1 MKNDHAI
8 RLIVRKMI
16 EEELNEMT
24 TTGDIAGY
32 NIPAAFSGNSPRNAR
47 RKKAIA
53 TLLGM
58 KLTKRGKKDLSRG
71 ADKLEHVTESAKDD
85 DDSTWS
91 DFTPKFGTHGK
102 RFGKDDDTGMDIPK
116 KRKTNPKSP
125 KSGAGAAAI
134 PTPSKLDEAKM
145 RYHEYKNDE
154 SATSSQKIA
163 RAVTEIN
170 HMLNEMER
178 TVRMNSRLQQESGI
192 AGEALY
198 RRTQQGL
205 LKLEARLLALAG
217 KVRNIRGT

>member
-71 ADKLEHVTESAKDD
+71 ADKLEHVTES
-85 DDSTWS
+85 
-91 DFTPKFGTHGK
+91 
-102 RFGKDDDTGMDIPK
+102 I
-116 KRKTNPKSP
+116 N
-125 KSGAGAAAI
+125 
-134 PTPSKLDEAKM
+134 LDEAKM
-145 RYHEYKNDE
+145 RYHQYKNDE